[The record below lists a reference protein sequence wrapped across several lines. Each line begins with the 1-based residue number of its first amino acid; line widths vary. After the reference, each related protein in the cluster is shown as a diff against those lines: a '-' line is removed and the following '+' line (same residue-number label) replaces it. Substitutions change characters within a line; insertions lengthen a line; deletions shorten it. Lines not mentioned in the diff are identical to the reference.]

1 MSKLPDIPE
10 ENESTVRRAHIPDNL
25 SYETMSD
32 LGRDL
37 FDLSRE
43 YEASGEPLL
52 SEQEI
57 EMEITRR
64 RGGFTQED
72 VS

>member
-1 MSKLPDIPE
+1 MSKAPDTPE

-37 FDLSRE
+37 FNLSRE

>member
-1 MSKLPDIPE
+1 MSKLPDTPE

-57 EMEITRR
+57 EIEITRR

>member
-57 EMEITRR
+57 EIEITRR

>member
-1 MSKLPDIPE
+1 MSKAPDTHE

-37 FDLSRE
+37 FNLSRE

-64 RGGFTQED
+64 RGGFAQED